1 MELFKTILPYV
12 VIGAAGVAAAIVHRA
27 WLRKKLGR
35 MDWDRFFLLCLAAC
49 TVVAL
54 GAAGLGAWNK
64 CPKKWVYKMLEAV
77 LPFIEGN
84 SDLYLKLTRGM
95 PLLIRWMP
103 VLVPL
108 FTAGTVI
115 TLLWNILPHHVPVGY
130 KQWYVF
136 SELEP
141 HSIHMAN
148 SLKDKKRLFIFL
160 RTRRRDVPAETLD
173 QLEDVNCWF
182 YPKTESTLL
191 RWHWF
196 GRKKILRFF
205 FLSENTD
212 ENFSRMDQFLQ
223 EIKEHSL
230 FKPAENPEKE
240 FQQEL
245 YLLSETESAPML
257 IDHLRDSMVENKQR
271 LPVFRNTECRLLDR
285 NRAISYAL
293 LQKQP
298 LYDFHD
304 EKCANILVENFDRM
318 KQASIRVE
326 NRTNILVLGF
336 GRVGREFFRA
346 ASSIGI
352 MPDRW
357 LGFTLCDRDIDNR
370 WAAFTQQCPEMDQ
383 PNIITKAINAESGEL
398 EKLVNTMQFHYIL
411 VALGDDEVNIRVA
424 TWLKRY
430 YRRRH
435 WESENSYQPQIC
447 VNIEDEI
454 KSAYIKKLWKKEQD
468 WDRDL
473 LVFGSMPEI
482 FSADTLL
489 PRKLWEAAAFVHKD
503 VMDKSTD
510 NWSEYER
517 RSSMACAM
525 HGIYHVRSSGIPKDK
540 LTEAEHHRWMA
551 YARSEGMRLA
561 SEKMVAKYAPEIR
574 SHVDVKGKLTPCLV
588 DGKEKLLQ
596 MYDHFKEN
604 PNIRSLGNTAFWER
618 DEKVVDNADGIVE
631 CFE

>member
-1 MELFKTILPYV
+1 MEILKRLFPYGV
-12 VIGAAGVAAAIVHRA
+12 LVAAGVAVFVHRA

-35 MDWDRFFLLCLAAC
+35 VDWDRFFLLGLAGC
-49 TVVAL
+49 TVTAL
-54 GAAGLGAWNK
+54 GAAGWGAFEK
-64 CPKKWVYKMLEAV
+64 YPEKWVYKMLEAV

-84 SDLYLKLTRGM
+84 SGLYLDLTTDM
-95 PLLIRWMP
+95 FFIFRWVP

-115 TLLWNILPHHVPVGY
+115 TLLWNILPHHVPMGY
-130 KQWYVF
+130 KQWFVF

-160 RTRRRDVPAETLD
+160 RTRRQDVPAETLD

-182 YPKTESTLL
+182 YPKTESALL
-191 RWHWF
+191 RGHRF

-212 ENFSRMDQFLQ
+212 GNFRRMDQFLQ
-223 EIKEHSL
+223 EIREHKL
-230 FKPAENPEKE
+230 FKPTRNPEGE

-257 IDHLRDSMVENKQR
+257 IDHLREAMTENKQR
-271 LPVFRNTECRLLDR
+271 LEVFRNTECRLLDR

-304 EKCANILVENFDRM
+304 E
-318 KQASIRVE
+318 

-346 ASSIGI
+346 ASSTGI
-352 MPDRW
+352 MPGRW
-357 LGFTLCDRDIDNR
+357 LGFTLCDRAIEDR
-370 WAAFTQQCPEMDQ
+370 WAAFLQRCPEMDQ
-383 PNIITKAINAESGEL
+383 PNIITKAINAESAEL
-398 EKLVNTMQFHYIL
+398 EKLVSGKQYHYIV
-411 VALGDDEVNIRVA
+411 VALGDDEVNIRVG
-424 TWLKRY
+424 TWLKRH
-430 YRRRH
+430 YRLRH
-435 WESENSYQPQIC
+435 WQDDTAYQPQIC

-454 KSAYIKKLWKKEQD
+454 KSGYIRKLWKKELD
-468 WDRDL
+468 WDREL
-473 LVFGSMPEI
+473 FVFGTMPEI

-489 PRKLWEAAAFVHKD
+489 PRQLWAAAAFVHRQ
-503 VMDKSTD
+503 VMGKSTD

-525 HGIYHVRSSGIPKDK
+525 HGIYHVKRSGTSMDK

-551 YARSEGMRLA
+551 YVRSEGMRLA
-561 SEKMVAKYAPEIR
+561 SEEMVGKYARELY
-574 SHVDVKGKLTPCLV
+574 SHVDVKGHLTPCLM

-596 MYDHFKEN
+596 LYDRFREN
-604 PNIRSLGNTAFWER
+604 PDIRSLGDTPFWER
-618 DEKVVDNADGIVE
+618 DKKVVDHAQQIAGW
-631 CFE
+631 FEPIL